1 MTTSFIDVDVRP
13 VLRAGGEPFSQIMQA
28 LDALE
33 PGQGIRLFAT
43 FKPIPLFG
51 VMASKGFSHDTLELE
66 DGEWQIE
73 FSPLPDAS
81 AETSAG
87 PASENDAAWP
97 RPVLELD
104 NRDLDPPEPMARV
117 LHAVETLRT
126 GEVVAALLPREPMF
140 LFPEL
145 TRRGHQ
151 WRGGFETDG
160 TTYRIL
166 VRAGAAKGRAA

>member
-13 VLRAGGEPFSQIMQA
+13 VLKAGGEPFSQIMQA
-28 LDALE
+28 VDALE
-33 PGQGIRLFAT
+33 PGQGIRLFAP

-51 VMASKGFSHDTLELE
+51 VMASKGFSHDALELG

-73 FSPLPDAS
+73 FSPLPDVTG
-81 AETSAG
+81 ETLAG
-87 PASENDAAWP
+87 PTSESDAAWP

-117 LHAVETLRT
+117 LQAVEAVRA
-126 GEVVAALLPREPMF
+126 GEVVSALLPREPMF

-145 TRRGHQ
+145 TKRGHQ

-166 VRAGAAKGRAA
+166 VRAGAAKGQAA